1 MVEKGCPAK
10 HCVDFL
16 TLMDITVMGKSTLTS
31 HSKGNKHQVNMKNFN
46 PVSGFFFKS
55 NSAKLPSSK
64 GTSNNK
70 IDLMMS
76 TLIVSHAE
84 ILWL

>member
-1 MVEKGCPAK
+1 MVEKGCPTK

-46 PVSGFFFKS
+46 PVSGFFKS